1 MNSGALA
8 ILDIVRYI
16 MVNPEVN
23 ECIGRELQFVDED
36 ANERY
41 FDIALSP
48 DTKIVVY
55 QGNLASIYDAIAVT
69 CTTTAYCML
78 SLDDNYSE
86 TSRLV

>member
-1 MNSGALA
+1 MNSGALT

-23 ECIGRELQFVDED
+23 ECIGQELQFVDED

-41 FDIALSP
+41 FDIVPSP
-48 DTKIVVY
+48 DPQIVVY
-55 QGNLASIYDAIAVT
+55 QGNLTSIYDAIAVT

-78 SLDDNYSE
+78 GLDDNYSE

>member
-23 ECIGRELQFVDED
+23 ECIGQELQFIDED

-48 DTKIVVY
+48 NPKKVVY
-55 QGNLASIYDAIAVT
+55 QENLASIYDTIAVT
-69 CTTTAYCML
+69 CTTTAYYML
-78 SLDDNYSE
+78 GLDDNYSG